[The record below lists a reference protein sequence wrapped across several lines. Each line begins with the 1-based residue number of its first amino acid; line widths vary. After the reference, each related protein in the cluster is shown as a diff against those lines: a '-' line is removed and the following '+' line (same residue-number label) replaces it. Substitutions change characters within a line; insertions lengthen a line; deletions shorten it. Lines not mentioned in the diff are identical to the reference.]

1 MLFLINSPIIAILF
15 MLTGMIGFFLH
26 KSMREEM
33 WKCLKTSQFFHF
45 FGAVLFSLFTSFLFG
60 PLNYFLIGIILKYQN
75 K

>member
-15 MLTGMIGFFLH
+15 IVAGLIGFYFH
-26 KSMREEM
+26 SQMREEM
-33 WKCLKTSQFFHF
+33 WKCLKKSQFFHF

-60 PLNYFLIGIILKYQN
+60 PLNYFLIGILLKYQN